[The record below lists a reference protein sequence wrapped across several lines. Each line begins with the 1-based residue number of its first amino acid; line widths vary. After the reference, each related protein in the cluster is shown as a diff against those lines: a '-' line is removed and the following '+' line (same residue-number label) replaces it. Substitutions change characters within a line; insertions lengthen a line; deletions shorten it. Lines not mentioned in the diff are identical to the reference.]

1 MSNSWDLKKL
11 ERQAIGNQEFDDY
24 ILNESGILKYKRLK
38 VLDIG
43 CSNGFKTELLFDKYD
58 NIEKIVGIDIDNK
71 AIKAAKDKYGKNNKY
86 SFELKSI
93 TDLDD
98 STKYDII
105 NLSYVLQHVANPKE
119 ILTRLKDKLTD
130 RGVIIIKVPDDSFK
144 FCYPDEENL
153 LLKIFE
159 LYEKEIMPKQEV
171 TKNTDRYIGKKV
183 YSYLIENGYS
193 DIMLYYSNTNTI
205 GKTQEQRL
213 SLFESSIAFRS
224 AINKNNI
231 PSIIKDKME
240 YLLNKLKR
248 KFEEENFYYTMSVL
262 YYIAKK

>member
-1 MSNSWDLKKL
+1 MNKSWNLKRL

-24 ILNESGILKYKRLK
+24 VLNESGILKYDKLK

-71 AIKAAKDKYGKNNKY
+71 AIDEAKEKYCKNSRY
-86 SFELKSI
+86 SFELKDI
-93 TDLDD
+93 TNLDE

-105 NLSYVLQHVANPKE
+105 NLSYVLQHLENPKAT
-119 ILTRLKDKLTD
+119 LARLKAKLTD
-130 RGVIIIKVPDDSFK
+130 RGIIIIKVPDDSFK
-144 FCYPDEENL
+144 YCYPDEEDL

-183 YSYLIENGYS
+183 YSYLIENRYN
-193 DIMLYYSNTNTI
+193 DIKLYYSNTDTI
-205 GKTQEQRL
+205 GKTREQRL
-213 SLFESSIAFRS
+213 NLFGNSIAFRS
-224 AINKNNI
+224 AVNKNNI
-231 PSIIKDKME
+231 QTKTKDEME
-240 YLLNKLKR
+240 KLLNKLKR
-248 KFEEENFYYTMSVL
+248 KFEDESFYYTMSVL